1 MKKILFSLMKHT
13 FKFEN
18 IIEFIFKINKKILNL
33 YQEITK
39 MIYNFIILLLF
50 IYINK

>member
-33 YQEITK
+33 YNKKNDFLCSIST
-39 MIYNFIILLLF
+39 YS
-50 IYINK
+50 YIKY

>member
-1 MKKILFSLMKHT
+1 MKKMLFSLMKHT

-39 MIYNFIILLLF
+39 YKKFINFIYNII
-50 IYINK
+50 N

>member
-18 IIEFIFKINKKILNL
+18 IIEFIFKINKKILNFKL
-33 YQEITK
+33 
-39 MIYNFIILLLF
+39 NFF
-50 IYINK
+50 YSPYI